1 MRLRSVFCLFRGGN
15 HGLTSRLRKQA
26 NHVRAFGPEKA
37 ESACTFSFRL
47 VREPSIFPYM
57 NLSRRQFG
65 EASASYEQTD
75 RIELF
80 RDGSTTRR
88 ISSLL
93 LFVAPKKR
101 RRSAPRR
108 TAKRADARRVARDLI
123 GLPET
128 SVGSSRARAPEARL
142 GLRAPRA
149 IRKALRRNL
158 SRATNA
164 TENSCSDARASAVRG
179 SRRARY
185 SQSATRG
192 AIRSSRITR
201 GPICPRRTSF
211 DSVSFGRRPA
221 NARITGVRFFSRV

>member
-1 MRLRSVFCLFRGGN
+1 M
-15 HGLTSRLRKQA
+15 
-26 NHVRAFGPEKA
+26 RAFGPEKA
-37 ESACTFSFRL
+37 ESACTFSFRW

-93 LFVAPKKR
+93 LFEPKKR

-149 IRKALRRNL
+149 IRKAALEKFVPGD
-158 SRATNA
+158 NA
-164 TENSCSDARASAVRG
+164 TENSC
-179 SRRARY
+179 
-185 SQSATRG
+185 
-192 AIRSSRITR
+192 
-201 GPICPRRTSF
+201 
-211 DSVSFGRRPA
+211 
-221 NARITGVRFFSRV
+221 